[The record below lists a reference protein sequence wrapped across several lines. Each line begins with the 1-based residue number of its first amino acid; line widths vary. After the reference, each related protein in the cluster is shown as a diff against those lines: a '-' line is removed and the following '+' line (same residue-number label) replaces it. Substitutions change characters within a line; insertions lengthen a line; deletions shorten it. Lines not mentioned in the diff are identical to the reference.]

1 MAISFNVEPY
11 YDDFESVASGNTL
24 SPKEQ
29 YQRILFR
36 PGKAVQARELTQL
49 QTTLQNQI
57 SSAGDNVFKDGS
69 VVIPGGV
76 HLHNDIDYV
85 KLDSVNSA
93 CDTVA
98 ELVGSEF
105 SDGTNKA
112 KVIHAVLASGSD
124 PITLFVQYTSGV
136 VFADNATIT
145 ATGGKS
151 AEVKASAAT
160 GFGSI
165 VAIEDG
171 VYYIKKHFVT
181 VKASVIVLAK
191 YTKNVSFDIG
201 LLVTEALVSSGEDSS
216 LNDNATGTPN
226 ESAPGAHRYSITAAL
241 SSQAVNAATGNFV
254 LVARLESGIIT
265 KNARSSDYNTLGDEL
280 ARRTFDESGNYY
292 VNPFPAI
299 VKTHQAASPDATK
312 LTLAVGPSKAYVR
325 GYEITKL
332 GTTNVDFNKA
342 RTSELV
348 TDKLTEITHD
358 NFIEVTAMTG
368 VPDTTTFGKIAIENS
383 SGTQIGTCRPRSIER
398 VSGNGASSAS
408 RYRIHVFDVQLD
420 LAKFPTGM
428 AVAATLD
435 DLEGTAAGSTLAATI
450 ASHNIGPDSLVYDLP
465 YERIKTC
472 NSQTDGSTDFNYRYE
487 TNRII
492 GSATVSGSGT
502 ATFTAVSAGEQFG
515 SKALNTN
522 WILINDTDATVG
534 GEEVVAADI
543 TINNAAS
550 PPSVVIANLPSS
562 ANGDTVRLI
571 APVVRTLNQKT
582 KTLSSNA
589 STALNAGTDFSEI
602 LSANALGHADIY
614 ELVSVVETSGS
625 ADVTS
630 NFNLDNGQRETH
642 YDLGH
647 ITLKPD
653 SNYTAAVALTV
664 TYKYFSHSAGDFF
677 TVDSYTG
684 QVDYEDIPKFE
695 LQELRSAV
703 DFRPRVSNAGG
714 NYTGT
719 GAQTAFAP
727 TRFSQFETDL
737 QFYLPRMDKIFLD
750 SSGVFGV
757 AAGVPDR
764 EPVAPDIPS
773 DSMHLFTLSIP
784 AYTISTDEVGINF
797 VDQRRY
803 TMRDIGRLDKRI
815 NQVEYYTALNFLETE
830 AENKQI
836 LDGSNNPRLKAGYMV
851 DGFANT
857 RMSRSDSAEYRA
869 SVDIPH
875 RCLRPSFAQGNAE
888 LAHHATS
895 ATVKTGDLVTLP
907 YTHSAVI
914 SQTQHSGNINVNPYN
929 VFNWTGSIVLSPS
942 TDQWLDIERRPEVVI
957 NNDGEFDAMVAA
969 LQPQLGTV
977 WGSWTTHW
985 SGGGGGGGYEMQYT
999 PGKMEGPRNSYRGRG
1014 SWSRV
1019 RTGGGGGGRVKSG
1032 KSRSGVQSTIA
1043 VETSRV
1049 NQGDR
1054 VVEVNFVP
1062 YMRSRLVH
1070 FSATR
1075 MKPSTTVYA
1084 FFDGTAVANFVNEAQ
1099 PGHTPLVGINTVTAH
1114 PSGAGAL
1121 TTDANGAV
1129 SGSFLIPNNAS
1140 TNFTAGTKEFRL
1152 TSSSTNNEALT
1163 RTSATADY
1171 TAVGMIETR
1180 ENVIISTRIPRVQR
1194 TNVSSG
1200 TVAYSDPL
1208 AQSFLFDKSMFITKL
1223 DLYFSS
1229 KDAGIPVQVQIRE
1242 MVNGFPTQTVVP
1254 FSDVTLNPSSVN
1266 IDGTVTTFT
1275 FPSPVFLQDGI
1286 EYAFVILANSNDYT
1300 VKFAEV
1306 GGEDQN
1312 GNRISQ
1318 QPYNGVLFK
1327 SANASTWTAEQGKDL
1342 AFIMH
1347 RAEFDTTTRNC
1358 VLRNTANPSRQLQ
1371 ANPLTTVVAAANADS
1386 TFTLAHRDH
1395 GHAAGD
1401 SVTLAG
1407 FAATNGFAAADLND
1421 THTIVSVA
1429 RDSYTITVAAADHA
1443 SATTAGNGG
1452 GTACQATQHLAWNT
1466 IKPIIEE
1473 LVLPNTGTSYTIKDT
1488 AQGNG
1493 TTIGS
1498 TASALRANEDYTPLT
1513 PKVIKSG
1520 ATHTV
1525 QLDVTFTSTNSY
1537 LSPVIDMERCSMIT
1551 VGNRIDNQ
1559 IYRALTG
1566 SINPTAS
1573 TSVTGVNTLFT
1584 SELRVGNRILV
1595 SGEERTVATITS
1607 NTALTVTAAFTDVA
1621 NDTSIQGYTEEHF
1634 SAGTNEAKYV
1644 TKIVELV
1651 NTSDG
1656 IKLIVDLNRPNNTFI
1671 DVYHKTGT
1679 TLSTFDSEPW
1689 VLAPNDLSVVS
1700 FTDGY
1705 NYNETVYTITPSSA
1719 FTLFSMKI
1727 VMRSTNTSDIPK
1739 VQQLRAIALQA

>member
-1 MAISFNVEPY
+1 
-11 YDDFESVASGNTL
+11 
-24 SPKEQ
+24 
-29 YQRILFR
+29 
-36 PGKAVQARELTQL
+36 
-49 QTTLQNQI
+49 
-57 SSAGDNVFKDGS
+57 
-69 VVIPGGV
+69 
-76 HLHNDIDYV
+76 
-85 KLDSVNSA
+85 
-93 CDTVA
+93 
-98 ELVGSEF
+98 
-105 SDGTNKA
+105 
-112 KVIHAVLASGSD
+112 
-124 PITLFVQYTSGV
+124 
-136 VFADNATIT
+136 
-145 ATGGKS
+145 
-151 AEVKASAAT
+151 
-160 GFGSI
+160 
-165 VAIEDG
+165 
-171 VYYIKKHFVT
+171 
-181 VKASVIVLAK
+181 
-191 YTKNVSFDIG
+191 
-201 LLVTEALVSSGEDSS
+201 
-216 LNDNATGTPN
+216 
-226 ESAPGAHRYSITAAL
+226 
-241 SSQAVNAATGNFV
+241 
-254 LVARLESGIIT
+254 
-265 KNARSSDYNTLGDEL
+265 
-280 ARRTFDESGNYY
+280 
-292 VNPFPAI
+292 
-299 VKTHQAASPDATK
+299 
-312 LTLAVGPSKAYVR
+312 
-325 GYEITKL
+325 
-332 GTTNVDFNKA
+332 
-342 RTSELV
+342 
-348 TDKLTEITHD
+348 
-358 NFIEVTAMTG
+358 
-368 VPDTTTFGKIAIENS
+368 
-383 SGTQIGTCRPRSIER
+383 
-398 VSGNGASSAS
+398 
-408 RYRIHVFDVQLD
+408 
-420 LAKFPTGM
+420 
-428 AVAATLD
+428 
-435 DLEGTAAGSTLAATI
+435 
-450 ASHNIGPDSLVYDLP
+450 
-465 YERIKTC
+465 
-472 NSQTDGSTDFNYRYE
+472 
-487 TNRII
+487 
-492 GSATVSGSGT
+492 
-502 ATFTAVSAGEQFG
+502 
-515 SKALNTN
+515 
-522 WILINDTDATVG
+522 
-534 GEEVVAADI
+534 
-543 TINNAAS
+543 
-550 PPSVVIANLPSS
+550 
-562 ANGDTVRLI
+562 
-571 APVVRTLNQKT
+571 
-582 KTLSSNA
+582 
-589 STALNAGTDFSEI
+589 
-602 LSANALGHADIY
+602 
-614 ELVSVVETSGS
+614 
-625 ADVTS
+625 
-630 NFNLDNGQRETH
+630 
-642 YDLGH
+642 
-647 ITLKPD
+647 
-653 SNYTAAVALTV
+653 
-664 TYKYFSHSAGDFF
+664 
-677 TVDSYTG
+677 
-684 QVDYEDIPKFE
+684 
-695 LQELRSAV
+695 
-703 DFRPRVSNAGG
+703 
-714 NYTGT
+714 
-719 GAQTAFAP
+719 
-727 TRFSQFETDL
+727 
-737 QFYLPRMDKIFLD
+737 
-750 SSGVFGV
+750 
-757 AAGVPDR
+757 
-764 EPVAPDIPS
+764 
-773 DSMHLFTLSIP
+773 
-784 AYTISTDEVGINF
+784 
-797 VDQRRY
+797 
-803 TMRDIGRLDKRI
+803 
-815 NQVEYYTALNFLETE
+815 
-830 AENKQI
+830 
-836 LDGSNNPRLKAGYMV
+836 
-851 DGFANT
+851 
-857 RMSRSDSAEYRA
+857 
-869 SVDIPH
+869 
-875 RCLRPSFAQGNAE
+875 
-888 LAHHATS
+888 
-895 ATVKTGDLVTLP
+895 
-907 YTHSAVI
+907 
-914 SQTQHSGNINVNPYN
+914 
-929 VFNWTGSIVLSPS
+929 
-942 TDQWLDIERRPEVVI
+942 
-957 NNDGEFDAMVAA
+957 
-969 LQPQLGTV
+969 
-977 WGSWTTHW
+977 
-985 SGGGGGGGYEMQYT
+985 
-999 PGKMEGPRNSYRGRG
+999 
-1014 SWSRV
+1014 
-1019 RTGGGGGGRVKSG
+1019 
-1032 KSRSGVQSTIA
+1032 
-1043 VETSRV
+1043 
-1049 NQGDR
+1049 
-1054 VVEVNFVP
+1054 
-1062 YMRSRLVH
+1062 MRSRLVH

-1223 DLYFSS
+1223 DLYFTT

-1525 QLDVTFTSTNSY
+1525 QLDVTFTSSNSY

-1739 VQQLRAIALQA
+1739 IQQLRAIALQA